1 MRCDAMILRNAF
13 ATAPHYFNTIN
24 YFGRG
29 AFWVV
34 LSSLCF
40 LFLRSGDL
48 IMTYKM
54 LTGKVKLDPEHF
66 FERSQEE
73 RTRGHHLRLT
83 KKRARL
89 HARGNF
95 FSHRV
100 VSPWNALPE
109 EVVLAATTNCFKNR
123 LDHWQGWQVVAKV
136 VFTTGFNR

>member
-1 MRCDAMILRNAF
+1 
-13 ATAPHYFNTIN
+13 
-24 YFGRG
+24 
-29 AFWVV
+29 
-34 LSSLCF
+34 
-40 LFLRSGDL
+40 
-48 IMTYKM
+48 MTYKM

-83 KKRARL
+83 KMRARL

-109 EVVLAATTNCFKNR
+109 EVVSAATTNCFKNR
-123 LDHWQGWQVVAKV
+123 LDHW
-136 VFTTGFNR
+136 TTRNVQQS